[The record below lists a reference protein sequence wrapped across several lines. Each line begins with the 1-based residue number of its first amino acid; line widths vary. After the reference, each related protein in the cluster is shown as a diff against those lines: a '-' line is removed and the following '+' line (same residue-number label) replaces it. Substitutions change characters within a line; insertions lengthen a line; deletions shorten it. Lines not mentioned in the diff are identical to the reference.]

1 MCRIYVY
8 FIFNWLKYCCALQ
21 VCPVKCFS
29 YLISALYK
37 KNLWISAILYKE
49 LISSCFT
56 LIHVHLES
64 SYFFMENVEN
74 RRTGGFIK
82 VTRESVCIFR
92 FARNINTFCN
102 EREQLLKCENL
113 KLICWLLCIIG
124 GMFLN
129 NTKILYQVLSSVDHL
144 KLSTTT
150 YAFSFFILV
159 NVGTFFAVSGNPNTM
174 LVKY

>member
-1 MCRIYVY
+1 
-8 FIFNWLKYCCALQ
+8 
-21 VCPVKCFS
+21 
-29 YLISALYK
+29 
-37 KNLWISAILYKE
+37 
-49 LISSCFT
+49 
-56 LIHVHLES
+56 
-64 SYFFMENVEN
+64 MENVEN

-159 NVGTFFAVSGNPNTM
+159 NVGTFFAVNGNPNTV